1 MFKRFT
7 AITAIALAAVTF
19 TALQALA
26 APAAKKILVVYFS
39 HSGNTR
45 IMATQIKNASGS
57 DIFEVKP
64 VKAYPTDYRSVVD
77 QAKKEISANYKP
89 AIQTKAPANLASY
102 DVIFVGSPCW
112 WGTVAPP
119 IATFLTQ
126 NNFAGK
132 TIVPFMTHEG
142 SGMGRSED
150 DIRKLCPKSKILEGL
165 PIRGGSVKSS
175 QGEVTAWVKKLGF
188 AK

>member
-1 MFKRFT
+1 MFKEFST
-7 AITAIALAAVTF
+7 IMIMALIAAGAMASQSSAAT
-19 TALQALA
+19 T
-26 APAAKKILVVYFS
+26 KKALVVYFS
-39 HSGNTR
+39 HTGNTR
-45 IMATQIKNASGS
+45 EIANQIKKASGA

-64 VKAYPTDYRSVVD
+64 VKTYPADYNTLVA
-77 QAKKEISANYKP
+77 QAKKEIGDNYRPVLKV
-89 AIQTKAPANLASY
+89 KAPANLQSY

-142 SGMGRSED
+142 SGMGHSED
-150 DIRKLCPKSKILEGL
+150 DIKKFCPKSKVLDGL
-165 PIRGGSVKSS
+165 PIRGGSVKSA
-175 QGEVTAWVKKLGF
+175 QGKVTNWLKELGL